1 MASKIEFEANIA
13 QIKNSIYLK
22 GMGLANHSL
31 IVNQNIK
38 KLSEGHF
45 RENMTVLIHS
55 LSSVVLDVIKHTVQ
69 RGVKIKV
76 ITTEAAPSNTGGQ
89 VLKFCQEMQI
99 DCEVI
104 FDSAVAATM
113 PVVDSILFGCE
124 AVLANGGIINK
135 IGTLSV
141 ALIAQHFQ
149 KPCYV
154 FCESFKFMK
163 EFPLNQQDVGTL
175 L

>member
-1 MASKIEFEANIA
+1 MASKIEFEANIS

-22 GMGLANHSL
+22 GMHLANHSL
-31 IVNQNIK
+31 IVNQNIRH
-38 KLSEGHF
+38 LSESHF

-55 LSSVVLDVIKHTVQ
+55 LSSVVLDVLKHTLK
-69 RGVKIKV
+69 RGIRIKV
-76 ITTEAAPSNTGGQ
+76 ITTEAAPSNTGQ
-89 VLKFCQEMQI
+89 HVAKFCQEI
-99 DCEVI
+99 GVDCQVI

-113 PVVDSILFGCE
+113 PAVDCILFGCE

-163 EFPLNQQDVGTL
+163 EFPLT
-175 L
+175 